1 MMLEKPL
8 SGLRAMMSER
18 GALVKGKSRT
28 LAVAPMAHAGELRV
42 DLIICIFFV

>member
-8 SGLRAMMSER
+8 SGLRAMVSER
-18 GALVKGKSRT
+18 GTQVKGKSGMP
-28 LAVAPMAHAGELRV
+28 VAAPVAHAGELRV